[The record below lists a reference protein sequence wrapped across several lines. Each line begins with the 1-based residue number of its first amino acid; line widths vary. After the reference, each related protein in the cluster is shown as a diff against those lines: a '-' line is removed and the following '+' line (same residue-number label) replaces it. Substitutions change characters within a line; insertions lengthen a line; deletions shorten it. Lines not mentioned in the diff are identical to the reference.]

1 MHNEVKI
8 RYRISYRFCTRKPR
22 FIISFGF
29 FIVLSARLSNVM
41 YTTYTY
47 LLHNVQT
54 RIRCQFNFFF
64 YVILIDRVHE
74 VFGGVTCNILPC
86 IQCTTRVN
94 QQVDPRV

>member
-1 MHNEVKI
+1 MKLKYAIVF
-8 RYRISYRFCTRKPR
+8 RIDFAHVSRVL
-22 FIISFGF
+22 SFHSVF